1 MNSMPNIE
9 HTNEGPSAGV
19 LSVEYLPPASL
30 KPYPNNARAH
40 SKRQLTK
47 LAASIAQFGFVVPVL
62 IDGQNGLIAG
72 HGRLQAATNLSLQVI
87 PCIRIE
93 HLSEAQ
99 KRAFILADNRLTELA
114 SWDSKLLASELQF
127 LSDLEFDI
135 ELTGFETAEIDVI
148 IERDQ
153 DPSKSDPADQ
163 APAPCPN
170 MPAATR
176 LGDLWL
182 LGEHRVFCGDATKRQ
197 SFENVLGGGKAQM
210 VFTDPPYNVPISGH
224 VSGLGQVQHREF
236 AMASGEMSET
246 EFTRFLTTTLGHA
259 AASSEDGAIHYVCM
273 DWRHLS
279 EIIGAGRAVYS
290 ELKNLCFWNKNNGG
304 MGSLYRSKHELVF
317 VWKTGTG
324 THINNIELG
333 RFGRY
338 RTNVWDYPGVNGF
351 KSDVGH
357 ELTMHPTVKPVALVA
372 DAIRDCSKRNGV
384 ILDPFAGSGTTVIA
398 AEKTGRR
405 AAVIEIDPLYVD
417 AIVRRWQTFTGKQP
431 VCARTGATFNE
442 RESAVNSQTS
452 DTAGNTGEGVANEQ
466 A

>member
-1 MNSMPNIE
+1 MPNIE
-9 HTNEGPSAGV
+9 HTSDGPARA
-19 LSVEYLPPASL
+19 LCRLNTCHRQSL

-47 LAASIAQFGFVVPVL
+47 LAASIAEFGFVVPVL
-62 IDGQNGLIAG
+62 IDGQNSLIAG
-72 HGRLQAATNLSLQVI
+72 HGRLQAATKLSLEVI

-135 ELTGFETAEIDVI
+135 ELTGFETAEIDLIV
-148 IERDQ
+148 DGVD

-163 APAPCPN
+163 APTPCTN
-170 MPAATR
+170 MPAVTG

-182 LGEHRVFCGDATKRQ
+182 LGEHRVFCGDATKLE
-197 SFENVLGGGKAQM
+197 SFQDVLGGDKAQM

-236 AMASGEMSET
+236 VMASGEMSEA
-246 EFTRFLTTTLGHA
+246 EFTRFLTTTLAHA
-259 AASSEDGAIHYVCM
+259 AASSEDGAIHFVCM

-279 EIIGAGRAVYS
+279 EIVTAGRTVYS
-290 ELKNLCFWNKNNGG
+290 ELKNLCFWNKSNGG

-317 VWKTGTG
+317 VWKIGAG

-351 KSDVGH
+351 KSDRGD

-417 AIVRRWQTFTGKQP
+417 AIVRRWHTFAGKQA

-442 RESAVNSQTS
+442 RESVANAQTS
-452 DTAGNTGEGVANEQ
+452 DTTGLATTGEGARQ
-466 A
+466 

>member
-1 MNSMPNIE
+1 L
-9 HTNEGPSAGV
+9 A
-19 LSVEYLPPASL
+19 
-30 KPYPNNARAH
+30 
-40 SKRQLTK
+40 K
-47 LAASIAQFGFVVPVL
+47 LAASIAEFGFVVPVL
-62 IDGQNGLIAG
+62 IDGQNSLIAG
-72 HGRLQAATNLSLQVI
+72 HGRLQAATNLGLEVI

-114 SWDSKLLASELQF
+114 TWDSKLLASELQF
-127 LSDLEFDI
+127 LTELQFDV
-135 ELTGFETAEIDVI
+135 ELTGFETAEIDLI
-148 IERDQ
+148 IEGDH

-163 APAPCPN
+163 VPAPCTN
-170 MPAATR
+170 LPAVTR

-182 LGEHRVFCGDATKRQ
+182 LGEHRVICGDATKLQ
-197 SFENVLGGGKAQM
+197 SFEDVLGGGKAQM

-236 AMASGEMSET
+236 AMASGEMSEA
-246 EFTRFLTTTLGHA
+246 EFTRFLTTTLAHA
-259 AASSEDGAIHYVCM
+259 AASSEDGAIHFVCM

-279 EIIGAGRAVYS
+279 EIIAAGRAVYS

-317 VWKTGTG
+317 VWKAGTG
-324 THINNIELG
+324 AHINNIELG

-351 KSDVGH
+351 KSDRGD

-405 AAVIEIDPLYVD
+405 AAVIEIDPHYVD
-417 AIVRRWQTFTGKQP
+417 TIIRRWQDFTGQSAIRA
-431 VCARTGATFNE
+431 VDGMTFADRERASAT
-442 RESAVNSQTS
+442 S
-452 DTAGNTGEGVANEQ
+452 
-466 A
+466 